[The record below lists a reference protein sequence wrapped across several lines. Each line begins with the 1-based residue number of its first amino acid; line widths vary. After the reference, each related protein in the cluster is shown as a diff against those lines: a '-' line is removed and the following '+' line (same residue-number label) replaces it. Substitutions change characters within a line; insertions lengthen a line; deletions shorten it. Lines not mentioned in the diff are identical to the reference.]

1 MTAQRRGR
9 GDAEDEVE
17 AVRPAEVDDLGAA
30 IMAVGANENV
40 RGRPVGPDRP
50 EHTPKELAYFHA
62 AGTLG
67 RAQHCGHEPSVA
79 VEHDDRLEAVFVV
92 MGVEQTQLLAAMHG
106 VEGIVEVKHDP
117 LGNSGVGRA
126 IKIDQGFSHAQKR
139 AQIGPILKA

>member
-1 MTAQRRGR
+1 
-9 GDAEDEVE
+9 
-17 AVRPAEVDDLGAA
+17 
-30 IMAVGANENV
+30 MAVGANENV
-40 RGRPVGPDRP
+40 RGGPVGPDRP
-50 EHTPKELAYFHA
+50 QHTPKELLYLHA

-67 RAQHCGHEPSVA
+67 WTQHCGHEPPVA
-79 VEHDDRLEAVFVV
+79 VEHHDRLEAVFVV